1 MAERLPRP
9 DRVEG
14 RALSPR
20 SFRPFGIEA
29 VVLGPP
35 TTQEG
40 LVRREGVA
48 VWRRMA
54 EHGPVFDRLAAT
66 AAVDPDGLLP
76 VRVVVAATPARD
88 RAMRVPA
95 IGDRAAR
102 VEAASEPPPPAG
114 WLLLVDEGPGE
125 TWLYLPEEDHPAAVL
140 DAFLGRR
147 GRTDFARA
155 RRRSGVGSLA
165 SLGLLM
171 GLFLVIYGSALN
183 LGPPGQLAGAAI
195 IAGRAR
201 RTVGGEAAL
210 GAPSVQPRPLG
221 DGGAGAGVGLGVAP
235 HALAG
240 TGAAGPG
247 SDPDD
252 PTPRWRTEVL
262 GVAATQLRVCLPG
275 DAVVVIGAAPAGV
288 GGPDREGP
296 PGARTNNALAS

>member
-20 SFRPFGIEA
+20 AFRPFGIEA

-35 TTQEG
+35 APQEG

-66 AAVDPDGLLP
+66 ATVDPDGLLP
-76 VRVVVAATPARD
+76 VRVVVAATAARD

-95 IGDRAAR
+95 VGERATR
-102 VEAASEPPPPAG
+102 VEAAADPAPRAG

-125 TWLYLPEEDHPAAVL
+125 TWLYLPEEDQPAAVL

-155 RRRSGVGSLA
+155 RRRSGIGSLS
-165 SLGLLM
+165 SLGLLL
-171 GLFLVIYGSALN
+171 GLFLVIYGSATG
-183 LGPPGQLAGAAI
+183 LGPTGQLLGAGMVVASL
-195 IAGRAR
+195 
-201 RTVGGEAAL
+201 AAL
-210 GAPSVQPRPLG
+210 IAARPR
-221 DGGAGAGVGLGVAP
+221 
-235 HALAG
+235 
-240 TGAAGPG
+240 
-247 SDPDD
+247 
-252 PTPRWRTEVL
+252 
-262 GVAATQLRVCLPG
+262 
-275 DAVVVIGAAPAGV
+275 
-288 GGPDREGP
+288 
-296 PGARTNNALAS
+296 